1 MTNLISVIIGIV
13 ALAGALVGFIP
24 LLGWVNWFII
34 PMALIGLIIGMLS
47 GATSG
52 RNINLAVGL
61 FAAIRL
67 SAGGGIF

>member
-13 ALAGALVGFIP
+13 ALVGALVGFIP

-34 PMALIGLIIGMLS
+34 PITLIGLIIGMMS
-47 GATSG
+47 GSTTG

-61 FAAIRL
+61 FAAVRL
-67 SAGGGIF
+67 SVGGGIF